1 MWARPQTAISRSCP
15 RAALSA
21 QLDLLSGK
29 TMPVQRNAGALWIH
43 ADPRVRK
50 TLDRLHRES
59 KSDKLVMLRAFPT
72 GLAAL
77 LRGQS
82 WFEAVTPRLKDAHLK
97 VGFEAGELMY
107 NTARAIDARR
117 IVEFGT
123 SFGFSTIYLAA
134 AVRDNGGGKVV
145 TAELEP
151 SKADTARRNF
161 ADAGLDPF
169 IEIRVGDAMTTLA
182 DAEAPVDMVLLDG
195 WKDAYIPLLKM
206 LTPKLRRGSVVFAD
220 NVKIFKNSLKP
231 YVEYVRDRR
240 NGFVTTTLNAG
251 SGFEY
256 SVYLP
261 SNGS

>member
-1 MWARPQTAISRSCP
+1 MTS
-15 RAALSA
+15 
-21 QLDLLSGK
+21 
-29 TMPVQRNAGALWIH
+29 QRNAGVLWMR
-43 ADPRVRK
+43 ADPRVGA

-59 KSDKLVMLRAFPT
+59 KRDKLVMLKAFPT

-77 LRGQS
+77 LRGRP
-82 WFEAVTPRLKDAHLK
+82 WFEAVTPALKDAHLK
-97 VGFEAGELMY
+97 VGYEAGELMY

-134 AVRDNGGGKVV
+134 AVRDNGGGTVI

-151 SKADTARRNF
+151 NKAEVARRNF
-161 ADAGLDPF
+161 VEAGLELF
-169 IEIRVGDAMTTLA
+169 VEIRVGDAMTTLR
-182 DAEAPVDMVLLDG
+182 DVEAPIDMVLLDG
-195 WKDAYIPLLKM
+195 WKEAYIPLLKM

-220 NVKIFKNSLKP
+220 NVKIFKNSLRP
-231 YVEYVRDRR
+231 YVEYVQDRR
-240 NGFVTTTLNAG
+240 NGFVTATLNAG

-261 SNGS
+261 ER

>member
-1 MWARPQTAISRSCP
+1 MAS
-15 RAALSA
+15 
-21 QLDLLSGK
+21 
-29 TMPVQRNAGALWIH
+29 QRNAGARWMRT
-43 ADPRVRK
+43 DPRVGH

-59 KSDKLVMLRAFPT
+59 KLDKLVMLRAFPT

-82 WFEAVTPRLKDAHLK
+82 WFEAVTPQLRDAHLK
-97 VGFEAGELMY
+97 VGYEAGELMY

-134 AVRDNGGGKVV
+134 AVRDNGGGTVV

-151 SKADTARRNF
+151 NKAEAARANF
-161 ADAGLDPF
+161 VAAGLERF
-169 IEIRVGDAMTTLA
+169 VEIRVGNAMETLR
-182 DAEAPVDMVLLDG
+182 DVEAPVDLMLLDG
-195 WKDAYIPLLKM
+195 WKDAYIPLLQM
-206 LTPKLRRGSVVFAD
+206 MTPKLRRGSVVFAD
-220 NVKIFKNSLKP
+220 NVKIFKNSLRP

-261 SNGS
+261 GNGSDPH

>member
-1 MWARPQTAISRSCP
+1 MTS
-15 RAALSA
+15 
-21 QLDLLSGK
+21 
-29 TMPVQRNAGALWIH
+29 QRNAGVLWMR
-43 ADPRVRK
+43 ADPRVGT

-59 KSDKLVMLRAFPT
+59 KRDKLVMLKAFPT

-77 LRGQS
+77 LRGRP
-82 WFEAVTPRLKDAHLK
+82 WFEAVTPALKDAHLK
-97 VGFEAGELMY
+97 VGYEAGELMY

-117 IVEFGT
+117 VVEFGT

-134 AVRDNGGGKVV
+134 AVRDNGGGLVI

-151 SKADTARRNF
+151 NKAETARRNF
-161 ADAGLDPF
+161 ADAGLERF
-169 IEIRVGDAMTTLA
+169 VEIRVGDAMQTLRDVA
-182 DAEAPVDMVLLDG
+182 APIDMVLLDG
-195 WKDAYIPLLKM
+195 WKEAYIPLLQM

-231 YVEYVRDRR
+231 YVDYVRDPAH
-240 NGFVTTTLNAG
+240 GFVTTTLNAG

-261 SNGS
+261 GNGSA

>member
-1 MWARPQTAISRSCP
+1 MA
-15 RAALSA
+15 
-21 QLDLLSGK
+21 G
-29 TMPVQRNAGALWIH
+29 QRNAGALWMR
-43 ADPRVRK
+43 ADPKVGS

-59 KSDKLVMLRAFPT
+59 KLDKFVMLRAFPT

-82 WFEAVTPRLKDAHLK
+82 WFEAVTPWLKDAHLK
-97 VGFEAGELMY
+97 VGYEAGELMY

-134 AVRDNGGGKVV
+134 AVRDNGGGQVI
-145 TAELEP
+145 TAELEAN
-151 SKADTARRNF
+151 KAETARQNF
-161 ADAGLDPF
+161 VEAGLERF
-169 IEIRVGDAMTTLA
+169 IEIRVGDAMQTLRDVA
-182 DAEAPVDMVLLDG
+182 APIDMVLLDG

-231 YVEYVRDRR
+231 YVEYVQDQR

-261 SNGS
+261 TNGS